1 MWDML
6 RKLFTNKRRKQRLV
20 EEIRRERDEAI
31 NAIEQKRLDAERS
44 ILTERNLLAEERN
57 KYLSEIVAIVQT
69 EASMVREIT
78 GKDFLQGLERIKA
91 VLNIEQAT
99 IDNLIAKPSNAS
111 DGNRPSNTN
120 SKEET

>member
-1 MWDML
+1 ML